1 MMAPSEFRDVVSR
14 MKELHSL
21 HFSIDLRKDQPQH
34 FWCAQTWE
42 NYDRVDFTDATLAPW
57 IEIGI
62 KAGCSLIVTADPY
75 YIGVHLI
82 VRGAFHDGDA
92 LYA

>member
-1 MMAPSEFRDVVSR
+1 MAPSEFRDVVGR
-14 MKELHSL
+14 MKELHSF
-21 HFSIDLRKDQPQH
+21 HFSIDLRKEMPQY

-42 NYDRVDFTDATLAPW
+42 NYARDEFTDATLAPW
-57 IEIGI
+57 MAIGI
-62 KAGCSLIVTADPY
+62 RPGCSVIVTADPY

-92 LYA
+92 AYA